1 MATHHRPLGF
11 GIVGAG
17 VIANYHVAA
26 IKELA
31 GRLDVR
37 LVGVLDVIAESAKTF
52 ADRHGLPFHSSDPA
66 VFFAHPEI
74 DVVCVTTPS
83 GAHLEPSLAAVR
95 AGKHLIVEKPLEIT
109 TARVDQILASAQKGN
124 VKVAAIFQARFSEGA
139 RAVKKAIDD
148 GRFGRI
154 SLCSAYVK
162 WHRAPAYYHGWKGTI
177 KLDGGG
183 AIMNQAIH
191 AVDLLQWFG
200 GMPSEVFSW
209 NTRRVHLGIE
219 AEDTACALLKYPDG
233 ALGTL
238 EATTAA
244 YPGWERRIEI
254 CGEFGSAAIEDDRIL
269 KWEFEETRE
278 EDAELL
284 ATTTTESASGA
295 GSPTQISHKGHLVQI
310 EDMVLAL
317 QNDKPLLV
325 DGTQA
330 RNTVAVVQAF
340 YESAKTGTPVKID
353 GNGVSSLL
361 GGG

>member
-1 MATHHRPLGF
+1 MTTKNGTIGF

-17 VIANYHVAA
+17 VIANYHALA
-26 IKELA
+26 LRELEN
-31 GRLDVR
+31 RLNVR
-37 LVGVLDVIAESAKTF
+37 LVGVLSTHAESAERF
-52 ADRHGLPFHSSDPA
+52 ANKHALSFHTGDPA
-66 VFFAHPEI
+66 SFFANPEI

-83 GAHLEPSLAAVR
+83 GAHLEPSLAAIS

-109 TARVDQILASAQKGN
+109 TARVDQLLDAAKQAN

-139 RAVKKAIDD
+139 RAVKNAIDA
-148 GRFGRI
+148 GRFGRL

-162 WHRAPAYYHGWKGTI
+162 WHRSTEYYTGWKGTLR
-177 KLDGGG
+177 LDGGG

-219 AEDTACALLKYPDG
+219 AEDTACAILKYRDG

-269 KWEFEETRE
+269 KWEFKEPRE
-278 EDAELL
+278 EDADLL
-284 ATTTTESASGA
+284 ATSATTSASGA
-295 GSPTQISHKGHLVQI
+295 GSPTQISHKGHLLQI
-310 EDMVLAL
+310 EDMIMAL
-317 QNDKPLLV
+317 RNDTALLI
-325 DGTQA
+325 DGAQA
-330 RNTVAVVQAF
+330 RNTVELVQGF
-340 YESAKTGTPVKID
+340 YESAKAGVPVKIN
-353 GNGVSSLL
+353 GN
-361 GGG
+361 